1 MTQFNLNHLENQLRV
16 IMSRLESNE
25 MHKVTFTST
34 SYTGWGSL
42 AQLPEEVKKLQAN
55 KILIVTDPFLK
66 ELGLTDKIENLL
78 QEHGFKTVIYTDVKP
93 EPPLA
98 IGEKLVAFTRENDF
112 DLVIGLGGGSSL
124 DLAKLAA
131 VLATHE
137 GKVADYLNLTGTKKI
152 QKKGLPK
159 ILIPTTSG
167 TGSEVTN
174 ISVLSLET
182 TKDVVTHDY
191 LLADVAIVDPELTIS
206 LPPKVT
212 AATGVDA
219 LTHAIEAYISKNA
232 NEVTDAL
239 AIKAIQLISG
249 SIRTAV
255 HDGENKQ
262 ARSDMSYGSYL
273 AGLAF
278 FNAGVAGVHALAYPL
293 GGQFHIAHGDSNA
306 VLLPYVMGYIRKSCE
321 KRMKDILDAMGIS
334 SAYLS
339 QEEASYKCIESLK
352 QLVDDVHIPSSL
364 KGFNIP
370 ESALDSLTEDATKQ
384 TRILARSPML
394 LLREDI
400 FNIYKSAYDGVVI
413 EPK

>member
-1 MTQFNLNHLENQLRV
+1 
-16 IMSRLESNE
+16 
-25 MHKVTFTST
+25 MHKLTFTPV
-34 SYTGWGSL
+34 SYTGWGCLSQL
-42 AQLPEEVKKLQAN
+42 LPEVERFKASN
-55 KILIVTDPFLK
+55 ILIVTDPFLK
-66 ELGLTDKIENLL
+66 ELGLTDKIEQPLL
-78 QEHGFKTVIYTDVKP
+78 SKGFATTIYTDIAP

-98 IGEKLVAFTRENDF
+98 IGEKLVDFTRKHHF
-112 DLVIGLGGGSSL
+112 DLVIGLGGGSAL

-131 VLATHE
+131 VLAVHD
-137 GKVADYLNLTGTKKI
+137 GKVADYLNLTGTKTLE
-152 QKKGLPK
+152 QKGLPK

-191 LLADVAIVDPELTIS
+191 LLADIAIVDPELTIS

-219 LTHAIEAYISKNA
+219 LTHAIEAYVSVNA
-232 NEVTDAL
+232 NGVTDAL
-239 AIKAIQLISG
+239 ALQAIRLISG
-249 SIRTAV
+249 SICTAV
-255 HDGENKQ
+255 HEGQNRQ

-306 VLLPYVMGYIRKSCE
+306 VLLPYVMGYIRQSCE
-321 KRMKDILDAMGIS
+321 KRLKDILDAMGIS

-339 QEEASYKCIESLK
+339 QEEASYKCIDALQ
-352 QLVDDVHIPSSL
+352 QLVQDVNIPSTL

-370 ESALDSLTEDATKQ
+370 ENALEQLTDDATKQ

-394 LLREDI
+394 LERDDIYSIYRAAFDGEIREPHQ
-400 FNIYKSAYDGVVI
+400 S
-413 EPK
+413 

>member
-1 MTQFNLNHLENQLRV
+1 
-16 IMSRLESNE
+16 
-25 MHKVTFTST
+25 MHKLTFTPV
-34 SYTGWGSL
+34 SYTGWGCL
-42 AQLPEEVKKLQAN
+42 HQLLPEVERFKATN
-55 KILIVTDPFLK
+55 ILIVTDPFLK
-66 ELGLTDKIENLL
+66 ELGLTDKIEQPLL
-78 QEHGFKTVIYTDVKP
+78 SKGYATTIYTDIAP

-98 IGEKLVAFTRENDF
+98 IGEKLVDFTRKHHF
-112 DLVIGLGGGSSL
+112 DLVIGLGGGSAL

-131 VLATHE
+131 VLAVHD
-137 GKVADYLNLTGTKKI
+137 GKVADYLNLTGTKTLE
-152 QKKGLPK
+152 QKGLPK

-182 TKDVVTHDY
+182 TKDVVAHDY
-191 LLADVAIVDPELTIS
+191 LLADIAIVDPELTIS
-206 LPPKVT
+206 LPPKIT

-219 LTHAIEAYISKNA
+219 LTHAIEAYVSINA

-239 AIKAIQLISG
+239 ALQAIRLISG

-255 HDGENKQ
+255 QDGQNKQ

-306 VLLPYVMGYIRKSCE
+306 VLLPYVMGYIRQSCE

-339 QEEASYKCIESLK
+339 QEEASYKCVDALQ
-352 QLVDDVHIPSSL
+352 QLVQDVNIPSTL

-370 ESALDSLTEDATKQ
+370 EEALEQLTDDATKQ

-394 LLREDI
+394 LEREDI
-400 FNIYKSAYDGVVI
+400 YTIYRAAFDGEVR
-413 EPK
+413 EPQRS

>member
-1 MTQFNLNHLENQLRV
+1 
-16 IMSRLESNE
+16 
-25 MHKVTFTST
+25 MHKLTFTPA
-34 SYTGWGSL
+34 SYTGWGCL
-42 AQLPEEVKKLQAN
+42 NQLLPEVEKFKASN
-55 KILIVTDPFLK
+55 ILLITDPFLK
-66 ELGLTDKIENLL
+66 ELGLTDHLEKPLLEN
-78 QEHGFKTVIYTDVKP
+78 GYSTTIYTDIAP

-98 IGEKLVAFTRENDF
+98 IGEKLVEFTRKHHFN
-112 DLVIGLGGGSSL
+112 LVIGLGGGSAL

-131 VLATHE
+131 VLATHD
-137 GKVADYLNLTGTKKI
+137 GKVADFLNLTGTKTFEN
-152 QKKGLPK
+152 KGLPK

-191 LLADVAIVDPELTIS
+191 LLADVAIVDPALTIS

-219 LTHAIEAYISKNA
+219 LTHAIEAYVSVNA

-239 AIKAIQLISG
+239 ALQAIKLISG

-255 HDGENKQ
+255 HDGQNKQ

-306 VLLPYVMGYIRKSCE
+306 VLLPYVMGYIRQSCE
-321 KRMKDILDAMGIS
+321 KRMKDILDVMGIS

-339 QEEASYKCIESLK
+339 QEEASYKCVDTLK
-352 QLVDDVHIPSSL
+352 QLVQDVNIPSTL

-370 ESALDSLTEDATKQ
+370 ELALEQLTDDATKQ
-384 TRILARSPML
+384 TRILARSPMPL
-394 LLREDI
+394 KREDI
-400 FNIYKSAYDGVVI
+400 YTIYRAAFDGEVR
-413 EPK
+413 EPQSL